1 MTTTALSAV
10 LSSVPKTPPAGSPDT
25 SSSAQ
30 GGFSAVLSNQSA
42 RQAAGNKGTDQSA
55 PAANSQAG
63 GHDNTAQAA
72 AKGKATSHGNENNAA
87 SNAQL
92 ADQAADQGLTLAQIT
107 LNIAAEVAAVQGNA
121 AGAQAALKGAVATGQ
136 VPSGSQAGLNL
147 PALAHHRAAN
157 DNGMLETTPAHNAK
171 AVQAGLSA
179 QTPSMVAATQSAL
192 AAAMTASATRAG
204 LDQTNAASMPG
215 VTGNGRTAQQSGPL
229 TGQAARL
236 AGMKQAV
243 LTAQQ
248 RLEASQNGQAPQPAP
263 DFFNALANAQG
274 ESSDPV
280 NSLTL
285 QQADWLARNGA
296 SQTAGMHVGN
306 GLGMLTSFS
315 TSVGQQPTVA
325 LPLNSPQWGA
335 EFGRQFV
342 SIAQGAANASHTVE
356 MRLDP
361 PNLGPLRI
369 SISLHDNT
377 AQAAFVSPHAVVR
390 QAVENALPQLQQL
403 LAEAGIALGDTS
415 VSDQNQPGQQTGE
428 GNGNGAAGNSGGPGI
443 GNTGGD
449 ATLVAGAAPTRAT
462 ANPDAL
468 VDTFA

>member
-30 GGFSAVLSNQSA
+30 GGFSAVLSSQSA
-42 RQAAGNKGTDQSA
+42 RHQAQSA
-55 PAANSQAG
+55 NQQQSQSSAQA
-63 GHDNTAQAA
+63 DDRSNTAQVA
-72 AKGKATSHGNENNAA
+72 AKGKAASHDNENNAA
-87 SNAQL
+87 SNAEL

-107 LNIAAEVAAVQGNA
+107 LNIAAEVAAVQGSA
-121 AGAQAALKGAVATGQ
+121 AGAQAALKGAVPAGQ
-136 VPSGSQAGLNL
+136 VSLGPQMGLNL
-147 PALAHHRAAN
+147 PADARAAN
-157 DNGMLETTPAHNAK
+157 DNGVLETTIAQNAK

-179 QTPSMVAATQSAL
+179 QTPSSVAAAQSPL
-192 AAAMTASATRAG
+192 AAAMLASATRAG
-204 LDQTNAASMPG
+204 IEQINAANVSG
-215 VTGNGRTAQQSGPL
+215 VTVNGRAAQQAGPI

-243 LTAQQ
+243 FTAQQ
-248 RLEASQNGQAPQPAP
+248 RLEASQNGQAQQLAP

-274 ESSDPV
+274 ESSDPA

-285 QQADWLARNGA
+285 QQADWLARNGT
-296 SQTAGMHVGN
+296 SQVTGMHIGS
-306 GLGMLTSFS
+306 GLGMSTSFS
-315 TSVGQQPTVA
+315 TSVSQQPTIAV
-325 LPLNSPQWGA
+325 PLTNPQWGA

-342 SIAQGAANASHTVE
+342 SIAQGAANTPHTVE

-390 QAVENALPQLQQL
+390 QTVENALPQLQQA
-403 LAEAGIALGDTS
+403 LAQAGIALGQAS
-415 VSDQNQPGQQTGE
+415 VSDQGQQPQQAFNQAAS
-428 GNGNGAAGNSGGPGI
+428 GNGNGGGSNNGNSI
-443 GNTGGD
+443 TGVS
-449 ATLVAGAAPTRAT
+449 ATGMAGSAAGAADARTL
-462 ANPDAL
+462 NPNAL